1 MCSLPHQPL
10 YSVMPWQTKDLS
22 PSIWHKLYVDS
33 LRTTAAAYNRYPV
46 SSEFIN
52 IELSLTRVP
61 LSHSHSWLLAPVLLL
76 VLVS

>member
-1 MCSLPHQPL
+1 
-10 YSVMPWQTKDLS
+10 MPWQTKDLS

-52 IELSLTRVP
+52 IELALTRCP
-61 LSHSHSWLLAPVLLL
+61 LSLSHSWLLAPVLLL
-76 VLVS
+76 SLVVLVS